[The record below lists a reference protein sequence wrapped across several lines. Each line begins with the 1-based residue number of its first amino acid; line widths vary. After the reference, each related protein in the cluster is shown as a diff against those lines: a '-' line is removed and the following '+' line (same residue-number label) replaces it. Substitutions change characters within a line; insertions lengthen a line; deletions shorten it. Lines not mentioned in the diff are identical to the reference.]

1 MFTSIT
7 EAIDVVCVFANGKC
21 IPKKFKWRERVI
33 SISQITLINDTK
45 DAGIKKRLYSV
56 MDQKT
61 LYRLEFNRDTEHW
74 TLLEIWSE

>member
-1 MFTSIT
+1 MFTSIN
-7 EAIDVVCVFANGKC
+7 ESIEIAGVFSGGKFV
-21 IPKKFKWRERVI
+21 PKKFRWRERVI
-33 SISQITLINDTK
+33 TISQITLVNDTK

-56 MDQKT
+56 LDQKT